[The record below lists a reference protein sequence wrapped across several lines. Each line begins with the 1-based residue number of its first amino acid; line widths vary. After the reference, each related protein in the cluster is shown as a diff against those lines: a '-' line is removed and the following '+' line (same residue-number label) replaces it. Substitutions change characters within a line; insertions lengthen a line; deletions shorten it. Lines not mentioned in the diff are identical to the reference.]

1 MRTYQSTQQS
11 PLNVQWRDLVQMTPS
26 EKAWEL
32 SLSVPWLVGSL
43 CAYHFGYIA
52 IGAAC
57 SFYFFLTGLRQ
68 SHGAQHYSLG
78 MPKRFQDGVLFGLS
92 AFMLASMHAVQASH
106 LHHHRHC
113 LEDDDAEGSTARLS
127 WWQAVLSGP
136 AFVWRLHVTA
146 WHLAT
151 GPKRHW
157 IIAELLVIA
166 VVLAWAFVFPN
177 LHTLRWHVSA
187 MVVGECLTGFFAVWT
202 VHHGCD
208 SHSTMA
214 RTQRGRWVNRLCYSM
229 FYHAEHHLFPLVP
242 TCHLGALAQRID
254 SATSAFAERQVIQFT
269 RDQPP
274 NHALQRT
281 RRGRRGGSRRLPC
294 AGSLSLGR

>member
-1 MRTYQSTQQS
+1 MFCGVIMSSEQTSRRPQ
-11 PLNVQWRDLVQMTPS
+11 LDVQWRDLLSLTRW

-32 SLSVPWLVGSL
+32 CLSAPWLAGSL

-52 IGAAC
+52 LGAAC

-78 MPKRFQDGVLFGLS
+78 LPKRFQDGVLFILS
-92 AFMLASMHAVQASH
+92 ACMLASMHAVQVSH

-127 WWQAVLSGP
+127 WWQAILMGP
-136 AFVWRLHVTA
+136 AFIWRLHKTA
-146 WHLAT
+146 WNLSAR
-151 GPKRHW
+151 PKRRW
-157 IIAELLVIA
+157 IIAEILAFTSVI
-166 VVLAWAFVFPN
+166 VLAAMIPN
-177 LHTLRWHVSA
+177 LHALRWHVSA
-187 MVVGECLTGFFAVWT
+187 MMVGECLTGFFAVWT

-208 SHSTMA
+208 SHATVA

-242 TCHLGALAQRID
+242 TCHLAALAWRLD
-254 SATSAFAERQVIQFT
+254 DANSAFALRQVI
-269 RDQPP
+269 
-274 NHALQRT
+274 
-281 RRGRRGGSRRLPC
+281 
-294 AGSLSLGR
+294 